1 MLGDNRLDIK
11 SVAPG
16 AIVVVI
22 PEDTAFGNYALK
34 VEIKYGVDNG
44 KTESKTFTDFQVLKK
59 EYVVTSE
66 V

>member
-1 MLGDNRLDIK
+1 MLDDKRLDIK

-34 VEIKYGVDNG
+34 VEIKYGVDNARQ
-44 KTESKTFTDFQVLKK
+44 KARLSPISKCSKK
-59 EYVVTSE
+59 NTS
-66 V
+66 